1 MAEVVL
7 LPPVGQ
13 AVLIDIVRE
22 ISGRQVKAEKIFRL
36 TDVRRGKVLRWIGS
50 FSPRIRARIAHG
62 NKPVIKGLHDSLQL
76 SEVDQ
81 CEMVGLGV
89 TRQPR
94 VNKTL
99 HNCAGSSRQPLIK
112 FRRGRLCEILQLPL
126 INRGV
131 IVGSCKRVNNSTCV
145 PPRWCGRKGEQWKN
159 SSN

>member
-13 AVLIDIVRE
+13 AGLIDIVRE

-36 TDVRRGKVLRWIGS
+36 TNVRRGKVLRWIGS

-62 NKPVIKGLHDSLQL
+62 NKPVMKGLRDILQL
-76 SEVDQ
+76 PELDESEL
-81 CEMVGLGV
+81 VGLAV

-94 VNKTL
+94 VDKTV
-99 HNCAGSSRQPLIK
+99 HNCAGSTRQPLIK

-126 INRGV
+126 I
-131 IVGSCKRVNNSTCV
+131 
-145 PPRWCGRKGEQWKN
+145 
-159 SSN
+159 